1 VTNNNANGDINHQ
14 RVAIK
19 AVQAAKGYYADFT
32 YVNKSGRASVP
43 GIYNIVLDGNER
55 ACFTTSQGMSLTA
68 CPEESSSSVASS
80 SSIASSSSV
89 ARSSSSIARSSS
101 SVKSSSSQTV
111 VKSSSSEKL
120 ESSSSSA
127 IMGIAATVSMSQVQ
141 FLQEGRLLH
150 VLADV
155 PGLKSV
161 RLFDMQGHLLYSEKF
176 SGGAVTLDLGAV
188 GRGAFVVRLTAG
200 NRVLAMKKL

>member
-1 VTNNNANGDINHQ
+1 
-14 RVAIK
+14 
-19 AVQAAKGYYADFT
+19 
-32 YVNKSGRASVP
+32 
-43 GIYNIVLDGNER
+43 
-55 ACFTTSQGMSLTA
+55 
-68 CPEESSSSVASS
+68 
-80 SSIASSSSV
+80 
-89 ARSSSSIARSSS
+89 
-101 SVKSSSSQTV
+101 
-111 VKSSSSEKL
+111 
-120 ESSSSSA
+120 
-127 IMGIAATVSMSQVQ
+127 MGIAATVSMSQVQ